1 MSAIGDKRTY
11 ALRAATSASDRKR
24 TLPKPY
30 RPIAS
35 KQAPLKKRT
44 TPHRRYNA
52 MTKPTP
58 TEALVRARLAVD
70 QIRLS
75 RLATQNAI
83 DRSRDSLAET
93 RLAVNALKHAY
104 LRALRL
110 KLQRRIEVLKPTPKT
125 N

>member
-1 MSAIGDKRTY
+1 
-11 ALRAATSASDRKR
+11 
-24 TLPKPY
+24 
-30 RPIAS
+30 
-35 KQAPLKKRT
+35 
-44 TPHRRYNA
+44 

-58 TEALVRARLAVD
+58 TEALVRARVAVD

-93 RLAVNALKHAY
+93 RLAVVALKRAY
-104 LRALRL
+104 LMALRQ

>member
-1 MSAIGDKRTY
+1 METH
-11 ALRAATSASDRKR
+11 SD
-24 TLPKPY
+24 
-30 RPIAS
+30 
-35 KQAPLKKRT
+35 
-44 TPHRRYNA
+44 HVRYNA

-58 TEALVRARLAVD
+58 TEALVRARVAVD

-93 RLAVNALKHAY
+93 RLAVVALKHAY
-104 LRALRL
+104 LTSLRL
-110 KLQRRIEVLKPTPKT
+110 KLQRRIVVLKPTPKT